1 MPNSE
6 SPIGVFDSGVG
17 GLPILQA
24 IQTLLP
30 HEHKVYLADTAYAP
44 YGDKSAQ
51 AVQQRVLSIGQW
63 FCAMPVKA
71 LVVACNT
78 ATVLAVDTLRAHS
91 TVPVIGVEPA
101 IKPAALASKTGV
113 VGVLATARTAA
124 SASVAKLV
132 DAHGQHVQVLVQ
144 ACPGL
149 VDAIESDAAPAH
161 IAALLNGWLQPMLDQ
176 GADHIV
182 LGCTH
187 YIVLRGLIQQLVG
200 PAVTLVQPSE
210 AVARQ
215 LMRQLALVGQLSGN
229 AGAGQVAFYT
239 SAREVHAAASLMGRV
254 WGGEVGVLKC
264 EALK

>member
-1 MPNSE
+1 M
-6 SPIGVFDSGVG
+6 
-17 GLPILQA
+17 LQA
-24 IQTLLP
+24 IHTLLP
-30 HEHKVYLADTAYAP
+30 HEQKVYLADTAYAP

-51 AVQQRVLSIGQW
+51 VVQQRVLAIGQW
-63 FCAMPVKA
+63 FSAMPVKA

-91 TVPVIGVEPA
+91 TVPVIGIEPA
-101 IKPAALASKTGV
+101 IKPAALASTTGV

-124 SASVAKLV
+124 SAAVAKLV

-149 VDAIESDAAPAH
+149 VDAIESDAPRPH
-161 IAALLNGWLQPMLDQ
+161 IAALLQAWLQPMLAQ

-187 YIVLRGLIQQLVG
+187 YIVVRDLIQQLVG
-200 PAVTLVQPSE
+200 ANVTLVQPSE

-215 LMRQLALVGQLSGN
+215 LMRQLATIGQLSKH
-229 AGAGQVAFYT
+229 AGAGEVAFYT
-239 SAREVHAAASLMGRV
+239 SAPDVHAAAGLIGRV
-254 WGGEVGVLKC
+254 WGEDVAVLGF
-264 EALK
+264 